1 MAKRKAK
8 RKSNEE
14 VEAKTQAKTDVDVNS
29 QFTGRVLPFL
39 IIGVAAVIF
48 IVIVA
53 TMTTNQGKTDIQ
65 NNQLAPPMTGVEKF
79 VVGQMAVSQAALST
93 FKLEELSGT
102 DCVNTIVTEF
112 RKLNG
117 IAVVRADY
125 SNKLLEVK
133 YDPAKV
139 TPDQIVEALKK
150 ADHPGQLTNQFINS
164 N

>member
-8 RKSNEE
+8 RKNNEE
-14 VEAKTQAKTDVDVNS
+14 VEAKTQAKVDVNI

-39 IIGVAAVIF
+39 IISAAAVIF
-48 IVIVA
+48 IITIA
-53 TMTTNQGKTDIQ
+53 MMTTNQSKTDIQ

-79 VVGQMAVSQAALST
+79 VVGQIAVSQAALST

-117 IAVVRADY
+117 IAIVRADY

-139 TPDQIVEALKK
+139 TPDQIIEALKK
-150 ADHPGQLTNQFINS
+150 SNHPGQLTNQFINS